1 MRIRT
6 TGMWGILLFCLAT
19 IAVAGTPPP
28 PRTISYQGRLTDS
41 GGSPVADGS
50 YNVNFAIWNSPTS
63 TSLSNKVWESGSV
76 SVATSSGLFTV
87 DLGAPGQAELP
98 DSIFVL
104 DSNLYL
110 GMAVN
115 GAAEM
120 TPRTKLTS
128 VAYAYEAGTV
138 PDSSLTSAKI
148 TDEAG
153 LTFGTTG
160 TITLTTASSTMSDIV
175 TISIDAPAKGY
186 IMVQAGGEYAL
197 SAGTGNANFL
207 SLQIDQTAGGT
218 ENGSNYELL
227 GTSDTPNSAYADGS
241 FFVAQGYVINAAGQ
255 YTFRLEARNEYD
267 ANNYFWSPHISAT
280 YFPTYYGF
288 LLKSRGPSQPL
299 DTAYVDGQVP
309 VRETHMAFQ
318 PSMQQSRK

>member
-1 MRIRT
+1 
-6 TGMWGILLFCLAT
+6 
-19 IAVAGTPPP
+19 
-28 PRTISYQGRLTDS
+28 
-41 GGSPVADGS
+41 
-50 YNVNFAIWNSPTS
+50 VNFAIWNDPTA

-76 SVATSSGLFTV
+76 SVTTSSGLFTV

-115 GAAEM
+115 GGAEM

-138 PDSSLTSAKI
+138 PDSSLMSTKI
-148 TDEAG
+148 ADEAG
-153 LTFGTTG
+153 LTYTAGAG
-160 TITLTTASSTMSDIV
+160 AVSLTTASSTLSDVV
-175 TISIDAPAKGY
+175 TVSIDAPAQGY
-186 IMVQAGGEYAL
+186 IMVRASGEYAL

-207 SLQIDQTAGGT
+207 SYQIDQTAGGT
-218 ENGSNYELL
+218 ENGSDYQLL

-241 FFVAQGYVINAAGQ
+241 FSISKGYVIYGAGH
-255 YTFRLEARNEYD
+255 YTFRLEGRNEYD

-280 YFPTYYGF
+280 FFPTYYGL
-288 LLKSRGPSQPL
+288 LLKSTDSSHPL

-309 VRETHMAFQ
+309 VRETHAVLQ
-318 PSMQQSRK
+318 PSMQQLGK